1 LDNTEKIENY
11 CKSNSIEIVGKLPYD
26 NIVTESMIHEKTIVE
41 YSKED
46 FSDIIIDMWNKIEG
60 RLKG

>member
-1 LDNTEKIENY
+1 
-11 CKSNSIEIVGKLPYD
+11 
-26 NIVTESMIHEKTIVE
+26 MIHEKTIVE

-46 FSDIIIDMWNKIEG
+46 FSDIIIDMWNKIEV